1 MAKKIVKIA
10 SKCGPVCRTKKAVKV
25 AHKKVK
31 SAGKKAVGVVK
42 RNPKKSAAIA
52 GAAAAAIGAGVAAVL
67 ARKKLGRKKSHK
79 KKESGISESKENT
92 PDHDDLFI

>member
-52 GAAAAAIGAGVAAVL
+52 GAAAAAIGAGVAAAVL
-67 ARKKLGRKKSHK
+67 AKKKMGRKKSHK
-79 KKESGISESKENT
+79 KKGRKKR
-92 PDHDDLFI
+92 